1 MPLTLLLEHKNADF
15 VLEKPENEGSEGQ
28 KSTKTTILCSGGLVC
43 ALSTGQQ
50 PVGNRKHPAGNQKQ
64 PAVNRKDPA
73 GNQKKTACNQKT
85 TVGKQKK
92 TAGHQKPTAWYQ
104 KRSAGAPRWSAGR
117 PLCKYSD
124 CGLLELVA
132 VHGDEELLVI
142 DCLLQSVLHKF
153 HSLYAI
159 HIRQV
164 VAQYPYSVYI
174 LRTVEKIISTGR
186 T

>member
-1 MPLTLLLEHKNADF
+1 MCAEYQATARRQPGKDCLQ
-15 VLEKPENEGSEGQ
+15 P
-28 KSTKTTILCSGGLVC
+28 KTNPPAT
-43 ALSTGQQ
+43 
-50 PVGNRKHPAGNQKQ
+50 RK
-64 PAVNRKDPA
+64 
-73 GNQKKTACNQKT
+73 
-85 TVGKQKK
+85 
-92 TAGHQKPTAWYQ
+92 
-104 KRSAGAPRWSAGR
+104 R
-117 PLCKYSD
+117 PLATRDQPPSIKKGLPEPRDGVPADLYTNTVY
-124 CGLLELVA
+124 CGLLEFVA

-159 HIRQV
+159 HICQV

>member
-1 MPLTLLLEHKNADF
+1 MCAEYRATARRQPEKDLRQTKHTAD
-15 VLEKPENEGSEGQ
+15 
-28 KSTKTTILCSGGLVC
+28 
-43 ALSTGQQ
+43 
-50 PVGNRKHPAGNQKQ
+50 NQKKT
-64 PAVNRKDPA
+64 V
-73 GNQKKTACNQKT
+73 GNQKKTAGNQNT
-85 TVGKQKK
+85 P
-92 TAGHQKPTAWYQ
+92 AIHQRPTAWYQ
-104 KRSAGAPRWSAGR
+104 KGLPEPRDGLPAD
-117 PLCKYSD
+117 LYANTVY
-124 CGLLELVA
+124 CGLLEFVA

>member
-1 MPLTLLLEHKNADF
+1 MPLILLLEHKNADF
-15 VLEKPENEGSEGQ
+15 VLGKPENEGSEGQ
-28 KSTKTTILCSGGLVC
+28 KSTKTPILCSGGLVC
-43 ALSTGQQ
+43 ALSAGQQ
-50 PVGNRKHPAGNQKQ
+50 SVGNRKHPAGNQK
-64 PAVNRKDPA
+64 KTA
-73 GNQKKTACNQKT
+73 GNQNTPP
-85 TVGKQKK
+85 
-92 TAGHQKPTAWYQ
+92 AGHQKPTAWYQ

>member
-1 MPLTLLLEHKNADF
+1 MPLILLLEHKNADF
-15 VLEKPENEGSEGQ
+15 VLGRLSLCAEYRATARRQPEKD
-28 KSTKTTILCSGGLVC
+28 CR
-43 ALSTGQQ
+43 Q
-50 PVGNRKHPAGNQKQ
+50 PKHPPPATRNQPPGIKKGLPEPRDGV
-64 PAVNRKDPA
+64 PADLYAN
-73 GNQKKTACNQKT
+73 TMYCE
-85 TVGKQKK
+85 
-92 TAGHQKPTAWYQ
+92 
-104 KRSAGAPRWSAGR
+104 
-117 PLCKYSD
+117 
-124 CGLLELVA
+124 LLEFVA